1 MIASQRLLE
10 PRTSRCRSAVALM
23 AMTLL
28 SWCLCGSAAATK
40 RAERLGVPVR
50 WQASKTLLQ
59 IHEPPPESGI
69 NGQELLD
76 ATRRAISAWRASC
89 ADFEISVR
97 LVHSAPKVQP
107 DGRNVLVVRAR
118 RWCPDLEQ
126 VGASC
131 HDQRL
136 HAVTQLRKQPPA
148 TRGSDARIAE
158 ADIELNAVHFDWR
171 SSPDPRGR
179 TAEDRLRAVLV
190 HELGHFLGLAHPCAD
205 GVRHG
210 ESCAGKSHLAMYPDP
225 LAPGRSLVLKP
236 TEEELAAVC
245 SMYPSSR
252 RFQPGHA
259 LLWVLLGGAGALGVV
274 WALRPWAARKRA
286 ADKAGDG

>member
-1 MIASQRLLE
+1 
-10 PRTSRCRSAVALM
+10 M

-28 SWCLCGSAAATK
+28 FWSLCGGSAGATK
-40 RAERLGVPVR
+40 RAARLGVPVR
-50 WQASKTLLQ
+50 WQASETVLQ

-69 NGQELLD
+69 DGRELLD
-76 ATRRAISAWRASC
+76 ATRRAISAWESSC
-89 ADFEISVR
+89 AEFGISAR

-107 DGRNVLVVRAR
+107 DGRNVVVVRAR
-118 RWCPDLEQ
+118 RWCPDVEQ
-126 VGASC
+126 VGAPC

-158 ADIELNAVHFDWR
+158 ADIELNAVSFDWR
-171 SSPDPRGR
+171 TSPDARGR

-205 GVRHG
+205 GARPG
-210 ESCAGKSHLAMYPDP
+210 EPCAGQSHLAMYPDP

-236 TEEELAAVC
+236 TEEELATVC
-245 SMYPSSR
+245 AIYPSSR
-252 RFQPGHA
+252 RFQPGNA
-259 LLWVLLGGAGALGVV
+259 LV
-274 WALRPWAARKRA
+274 WALVAGVAALGMLWASRAWITRKRA
-286 ADKAGDG
+286 VNGASHR